1 MWPLE
6 RIYRS
11 LGTGW
16 VFLSFGL
23 GGVVMSLAVLPLVL
37 LIPGS
42 AKARRRRVRGLI
54 RWGFA
59 TVPWQIEKLG
69 LGRFEIEN
77 EHLLAQ
83 SGGCLVLPVK
93 HPTLIDV
100 VVLISRLPEAD
111 CVVKQSAWRNP
122 VLALM
127 VSAAGYV
134 SNAEA
139 ESVVATAAER
149 LNTRNEPFIV
159 FPEGTRTV
167 PGEPLRFRR
176 GAARIALASS
186 APIMPV
192 VMECTPPTL
201 NKGTPWYRVPDRV
214 WTLKIRVLEARPLS
228 AFAEVEGLEESL
240 AVRRL
245 TQGLKR
251 FFERE
256 LGLL

>member
-16 VFLSFGL
+16 VFLSFGI
-23 GGVVMSLAVLPLVL
+23 GGVILSFTALPLL
-37 LIPGS
+37 MLIPGS
-42 AKARRRRVRGLI
+42 RLARQRRVRRLI

-59 TVPWQIEKLG
+59 SVPWQIEKLG

-77 EHLLAQ
+77 AHLLER

-100 VVLISRLPEAD
+100 VVLISRFPQAD

-122 VLALM
+122 ILYFFVR
-127 VSAAGYV
+127 AAGYV
-134 SNAEA
+134 SNADAEQVVEA
-139 ESVVATAAER
+139 AAER
-149 LNTRNEPFIV
+149 LRTRSEPFII

-167 PGEPLRFRR
+167 PGQPLRFRR
-176 GAARIALASS
+176 GAARVALASN
-186 APIMPV
+186 APVMPV

-201 NKGTPWYRVPDRV
+201 NKGTPWYHVPDRV
-214 WTLKIRVLEARPLS
+214 WTLKIRVLEPRPHT
-228 AFAEVEGLEESL
+228 AFADTRGMERSL
-240 AVRRL
+240 AVRHLNR
-245 TQGLKR
+245 GLKA

-256 LGLL
+256 LALL